1 MVEKQL
7 FHLSQLSLLEL
18 NRPQS
23 QTRGFHLE
31 NKSQYLKKIT
41 IEKLNF
47 SVGDIVNYKDRKGNI
62 IKVKISEINKNVSK
76 GELPDITIQFK
87 NGNVR
92 ETVINRISKLK

>member
-1 MVEKQL
+1 MKLIKTKNGLYYIIIKNHKKKISEETY
-7 FHLSQLSLLEL
+7 LEL
-18 NRPQS
+18 KERRIKRL
-23 QTRGFHLE
+23 T
-31 NKSQYLKKIT
+31 
-41 IEKLNF
+41 EKYNF

-62 IKVKISEINKNVSK
+62 IKVKISEINKNVNK

>member
-1 MVEKQL
+1 MKLIKTKNGLYYIIIKNHKKNISEEKY
-7 FHLSQLSLLEL
+7 LEL
-18 NRPQS
+18 KER
-23 QTRGFHLE
+23 RIKRL
-31 NKSQYLKKIT
+31 
-41 IEKLNF
+41 IEKYNF

-62 IKVKISEINKNVSK
+62 IKVKISEINKNVNK